1 MATGKMSMTV
11 IDLRYD
17 GEEKSSPQA
26 FVVTGATN
34 MIRHRIGE
42 YLSADQ
48 VQSLIRASVNVTIKP
63 NK

>member
-1 MATGKMSMTV
+1 MATGRMSITV

-17 GEEKSSPQA
+17 GEDKSNPQS
-26 FVVTGATN
+26 FIVTGATN
-34 MIRHRIGE
+34 IIRHRIGE
-42 YLSADQ
+42 YVSADQ